1 MTEATTAETSPRRLP
16 WEPSSRRCANCEK
29 LLRGPFCH
37 DCGQPAHDFER
48 SVWSLL
54 GDAFHTLFNT
64 DNRLFQ
70 TLPDLV
76 VRPARLTRNFIAG
89 HRQAQTPPFR
99 LFLVCV
105 LLAFFAGGF
114 REFVQPAGPWYV
126 ADYRGEPAPALPA
139 GPSAAPESFAK
150 WFNPRL
156 AHAVSH
162 QREFAMALTGWLDRI
177 AVVLLPIST
186 LLLGALFF
194 SRRRTFLFDH
204 AIFSMHSL
212 SLMGL
217 LFAGITLLSMVATL
231 RGLAALLALAAPAHL
246 FFHLRGVYGSSV
258 VGTFARMFL
267 LLVFSAA
274 AVTALL
280 LGAMLL
286 ELNGMVV

>member
-48 SVWSLL
+48 SFWSLL

-99 LFLVCV
+99 LLLVCV

-126 ADYRGEPAPALPA
+126 ADYRGEPALCPQVRARHRSRSPNGSIPAWPTPFL
-139 GPSAAPESFAK
+139 
-150 WFNPRL
+150 
-156 AHAVSH
+156 
-162 QREFAMALTGWLDRI
+162 
-177 AVVLLPIST
+177 IS
-186 LLLGALFF
+186 
-194 SRRRTFLFDH
+194 
-204 AIFSMHSL
+204 
-212 SLMGL
+212 
-217 LFAGITLLSMVATL
+217 VNL
-231 RGLAALLALAAPAHL
+231 RW
-246 FFHLRGVYGSSV
+246 R
-258 VGTFARMFL
+258 
-267 LLVFSAA
+267 
-274 AVTALL
+274 
-280 LGAMLL
+280 
-286 ELNGMVV
+286 